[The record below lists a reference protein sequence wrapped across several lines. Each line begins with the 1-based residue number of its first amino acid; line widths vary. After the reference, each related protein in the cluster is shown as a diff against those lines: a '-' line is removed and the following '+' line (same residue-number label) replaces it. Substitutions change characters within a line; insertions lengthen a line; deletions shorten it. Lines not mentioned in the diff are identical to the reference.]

1 MLHTLIASSGDVGHR
16 ILVWIEYAALVIEIL
31 AVVIIAGAIF
41 YAMGHYLF
49 QAAIRPEHEE
59 QYKQLKGRLGRA
71 LLLGLEILVAAD
83 IVRTVALEATLESVA
98 VLGLLVLIRTFLSW
112 ALVVEIEGRWP
123 WQAEREAG

>member
-1 MLHTLIASSGDVGHR
+1 V
-16 ILVWIEYAALVIEIL
+16 
-31 AVVIIAGAIF
+31 GAIV
-41 YAMGHYLF
+41 YAIGHYLF
-49 QAAIRPEHEE
+49 QGAFRAEYEALYR
-59 QYKQLKGRLGRA
+59 QLKVRLGRA

-83 IVRTVALEATLESVA
+83 IVETVALETTLQSVV